1 MGEGSAAECQ
11 SGERPSAESVSF
23 ARQRAQDALHRAAVA
38 HRASAQRHDELARLH
53 ERVANNYQRAAIRGA
68 DGPAEEL
75 QDKADRHWQ
84 AAHDS
89 HLRLVEDEARAQN
102 AENSS
107 AG

>member
-1 MGEGSAAECQ
+1 MGEGSAAAWQ
-11 SGERPSAESVSF
+11 SSSS
-23 ARQRAQDALHRAAVA
+23 
-38 HRASAQRHDELARLH
+38 
-53 ERVANNYQRAAIRGA
+53 
-68 DGPAEEL
+68 AEEL
-75 QDKADRHWQ
+75 QDKADRHRQ